1 MSERELTAKI
11 KEMRE
16 LQRMAEEA
24 TALAEAIKDEI
35 KTIMGTSEE
44 LCAGEYKITWKP
56 VKSSRFD
63 AAAFRKAMP
72 ELAAAFTKETTAR
85 RFVVA

>member
-35 KTIMGTSEE
+35 KIIMGASEE
-44 LCAGEYKITWKP
+44 LCAGEYKITWKS

>member
-11 KEMRE
+11 KELRE

-24 TALAEAIKDEI
+24 AAIVETIKDEI
-35 KTIMGTSEE
+35 KAIMGADEE
-44 LCAGEYKITWKP
+44 LCAGEYKVTWKT
-56 VKSSRFD
+56 VKSARMD
-63 AAAFRKAMP
+63 TAALKKALP
-72 ELAAAFTKETTAR
+72 DIAAAFTKETTTR